1 MPTYEYRC
9 ENCGYIFELHEHDAE
24 HAAHQTLPVP
34 CPKCAHTKTT
44 PVMSGFFAKT
54 NKKS

>member
-9 ENCGYIFELHEHDAE
+9 ESCGHTFERHEHVAE
-24 HAAHQTLPVP
+24 HAAHQTSPIP
-34 CPKCAHTKTT
+34 CPKCGHAKTT